1 MLKILCDILFW
12 FSVLVSI
19 LLFVIY
25 LFLGFGLLFSGF
37 GRGFIGVLVASLM
50 FIFTIVVLCV
60 IRYFILCIIDISE
73 TNELIAK
80 NICEATNAEAKIVEI
95 RKEDD
100 VKLDAD
106 DRQIDEKVKN
116 AFKQY
121 EENSKKDIESD
132 E

>member
-1 MLKILCDILFW
+1 M
-12 FSVLVSI
+12 LVSI

-25 LFLGFGLLFSGF
+25 LFLGFGSLFSGF

-50 FIFTIVVLCV
+50 FIFTIVVLCA

-80 NICEATNAEAKIVEI
+80 NICEATNAETKIVEI
-95 RKEDD
+95 RKEYD

-106 DRQIDEKVKN
+106 DRQIDEKVKISQKLIL
-116 AFKQY
+116 FY
-121 EENSKKDIESD
+121 ELRPYDFYSPG
-132 E
+132 